1 MSPAIVGVILAA
13 TLVTAAISGIFGM
26 AGGLILMGV
35 LASFTP
41 VATAMVLHGF
51 IQIISNGSRAI
62 LHRRHLAWPLIG
74 RYAIGVI
81 GALLVIAMASTI
93 WRPQPVDGVHSAR
106 PHGIPRLDS

>member
-1 MSPAIVGVILAA
+1 MSPAIVGVILIA
-13 TLVTAAISGIFGM
+13 TLLTAAISGVFGM

-51 IQIISNGSRAI
+51 IQIISNGSRAT

-74 RYAIGVI
+74 RYAIGII
-81 GALLVIAMASTI
+81 GSLLVIALVTT
-93 WRPQPVDGVHSAR
+93 V
-106 PHGIPRLDS
+106 